1 MKGRFEAS
9 WRIVLALAVVLSLG
23 LMTAGP
29 AAAVSFTS
37 PPGVVLSTCKAGT
50 SANYTLY
57 ITIAKNLT
65 ASNSS
70 IFVYFPTGTDLSSV
84 SGAQVNGAAAASYVA
99 QYYVITELPEL
110 LVLNITVNQAYDAMY
125 PLQVDVY
132 NVTNPCTIG
141 SKTLKVWTTYEP
153 TAVTSPAYTI
163 CVGDAASI
171 VVTPNPATGQCCV
184 NTTFTITPKD
194 SCGNNLPSVNI
205 TAGNWTVNTGP
216 GSVTF
221 YAGNKAHTCTNGTY
235 NITANYTTLGGVVQ
249 NWTTWNVTVGAAA
262 KLVFDTNPTS
272 GSPYACCANIT
283 AVLNVTDAC
292 NNTVS
297 GVAVTASASGPGALT
312 GTKTATTNSSGQA
325 TFNNLVLCTNG
336 TYNLT
341 FTAGSLSANATGI
354 GVNPGPADHL
364 VLAPC
369 PSSIVVNTTKTFT
382 ADVYDKCGNLLA
394 TGVAFN
400 VTIPAGVNATAAGN
414 GTATVNITPLACDIW
429 TLTGWQNTTVNGTCA
444 LTVTHAA
451 CPVSIS
457 ISPAAVSIESGN
469 SQQFIATA
477 TDVFGCIWDA
487 TTDPGTTWSINLSCA
502 GGSWASLYPGK
513 YNSEHTGCF
522 NVTVTLCGVSD
533 TAYLTVTP
541 SMCFIAT
548 ATYGTPMAQ
557 EIQILRAFRDGY
569 LLTNP
574 VGRALVAFYYKTS
587 PPIAQFIAEHP
598 SLKPIVRAM
607 LVPALAMSTIV
618 VNNGVTLP
626 LIVLGLVLIAVA
638 LAIWATR
645 RRGRGPSY
653 A

>member
-29 AAAVSFTS
+29 AAALTFSTG
-37 PPGVVLSTCKAGT
+37 GVYLNICKAGAA
-50 SANYTLY
+50 ANYT
-57 ITIAKNLT
+57 IIFAIGKNLT
-65 ASNSS
+65 AGNSS
-70 IFVYFPTGTDLSSV
+70 IYIYFPAGTDLSV
-84 SGAQVNGAAAASYVA
+84 ADAFVNGVDESETIHKYQVMD
-99 QYYVITELPEL
+99 PEW
-110 LVLNITVNQAYDAMY
+110 LVLNISASQTYDSSGP
-125 PLQVDVY
+125 PLSVDVY

-153 TAVTSPAYTI
+153 TEVTSPAYTI

-205 TAGNWTVNTGP
+205 TAGNWTVNSGP

-249 NWTTWNVTVGAAA
+249 NWTTWNVTVGAA
-262 KLVFDTNPTS
+262 KNLVVDSGPTPNPVT
-272 GSPYACCANIT
+272 CCQNIS

-292 NNTVS
+292 NNTIPNVD
-297 GVAVTASASGPGALT
+297 VTASASGPGALT

-341 FTAGSLSANATGI
+341 FTAGSLSANASVT
-354 GVNPGPADHL
+354 VNPGAADHL

-574 VGRALVAFYYKTS
+574 LGRALVAFYYRTS